1 MSESRGWLVSVHSKP
16 VSGNRPASRLYAAR
30 IADPEAAILAVR
42 RYAHIS
48 DERLQIIVETT
59 VSQLRAIKVP
69 DGKVRRVRSI
79 SRHLER

>member
-1 MSESRGWLVSVHSKP
+1 MNRAAGWFP
-16 VSGNRPASRLYAAR
+16 FIQNRSAAIGRQAELYAAR